1 MSLADLYSEP
11 LISNANEYLEFIF
24 FFSLIYSDS

>member
-24 FFSLIYSDS
+24 FSLIYSDS